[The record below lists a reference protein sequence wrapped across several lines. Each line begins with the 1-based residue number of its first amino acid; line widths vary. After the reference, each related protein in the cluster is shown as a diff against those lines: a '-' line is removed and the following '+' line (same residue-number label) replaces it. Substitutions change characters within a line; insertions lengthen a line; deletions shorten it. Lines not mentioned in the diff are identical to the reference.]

1 MILDDSRFV
10 SFRPVGVGAV
20 GAVEQGSR
28 AGWCVYIFKGGKFK
42 ELKIIFF
49 FFFNSRE
56 SRALDKTIHVALKN
70 LFYSLHIY
78 CVEVGSKTADMK
90 FLTKDQ
96 KSFYSENGYI
106 KLENILTN
114 DEIHHMS
121 KEYDDI
127 FQVGT

>member
-1 MILDDSRFV
+1 MIPD
-10 SFRPVGVGAV
+10 SFRLDQRSLGRS
-20 GAVEQGSR
+20 SR
-28 AGWCVYIFKGGKFK
+28 AGQPCRFMRVYIFKGGKFK
-42 ELKIIFF
+42 ELKII

>member
-1 MILDDSRFV
+1 M
-10 SFRPVGVGAV
+10 V

-28 AGWCVYIFKGGKFK
+28 PGLCVYIFKGGKFK
-42 ELKIIFF
+42 ELKII

>member
-1 MILDDSRFV
+1 M
-10 SFRPVGVGAV
+10 
-20 GAVEQGSR
+20 
-28 AGWCVYIFKGGKFK
+28 
-42 ELKIIFF
+42 
-49 FFFNSRE
+49 NSRE

-114 DEIHHMS
+114 DEIHLMS

>member
-1 MILDDSRFV
+1 MEKILWLHRKLYCSYL
-10 SFRPVGVGAV
+10 P
-20 GAVEQGSR
+20 E
-28 AGWCVYIFKGGKFK
+28 
-42 ELKIIFF
+42 
-49 FFFNSRE
+49 
-56 SRALDKTIHVALKN
+56 N

-78 CVEVGSKTADMK
+78 CVEVGSKAADMK

-114 DEIHHMS
+114 DEINHMS